1 MKIHLYSIWRLI
13 QEFNTGQKSLIHL
26 SNLFI
31 YVYPQL
37 APLLVSR
44 RPLGRHLTESP
55 VWRVARPPRRKPEP
69 PAAFQSSSGVQSMA
83 AWSAPPSLR
92 HLLLLRPRLP
102 LSPTCLAGSFS
113 RRHIHTHTH
122 SRSRLFSSAA
132 SSSSTL
138 IHGDAAS
145 THGDADGVVD
155 VNPPRGTRD
164 FPPEDMR
171 LRTWLF
177 DQFRE
182 VSRLMAFEEVDFPV
196 LESEALFIRKA
207 GEEIT
212 QQVSL
217 LHLFVFSSSSSLFS
231 G

>member
-1 MKIHLYSIWRLI
+1 
-13 QEFNTGQKSLIHL
+13 
-26 SNLFI
+26 
-31 YVYPQL
+31 
-37 APLLVSR
+37 
-44 RPLGRHLTESP
+44 
-55 VWRVARPPRRKPEP
+55 
-69 PAAFQSSSGVQSMA
+69 MA
-83 AWSAPPSLR
+83 ALSSPPSLR

-102 LSPTCLAGSFS
+102 LSPTCPAGSFS
-113 RRHIHTHTH
+113 RRHIH
-122 SRSRLFSSAA
+122 SRCRLFSSAA
-132 SSSSTL
+132 SSSTL
-138 IHGDAAS
+138 THGDAAS

-217 LHLFVFSSSSSLFS
+217 PHSFVFSSSSLF
-231 G
+231 GG

>member
-1 MKIHLYSIWRLI
+1 L
-13 QEFNTGQKSLIHL
+13 
-26 SNLFI
+26 
-31 YVYPQL
+31 
-37 APLLVSR
+37 
-44 RPLGRHLTESP
+44 
-55 VWRVARPPRRKPEP
+55 
-69 PAAFQSSSGVQSMA
+69 
-83 AWSAPPSLR
+83 
-92 HLLLLRPRLP
+92 
-102 LSPTCLAGSFS
+102 
-113 RRHIHTHTH
+113 RRHIH
-122 SRSRLFSSAA
+122 SRCRLFSSAA
-132 SSSSTL
+132 SSSTL
-138 IHGDAAS
+138 THGDIAS
-145 THGDADGVVD
+145 THGDADGVVE

-217 LHLFVFSSSSSLFS
+217 ESSRHLHHYSADKPILVSELESSINLLLILRRSSTTSRTKGVAVLFS
-231 G
+231 GPKLPLPSRA

>member
-1 MKIHLYSIWRLI
+1 
-13 QEFNTGQKSLIHL
+13 
-26 SNLFI
+26 
-31 YVYPQL
+31 
-37 APLLVSR
+37 
-44 RPLGRHLTESP
+44 
-55 VWRVARPPRRKPEP
+55 
-69 PAAFQSSSGVQSMA
+69 MA
-83 AWSAPPSLR
+83 AWPASPSLR

-113 RRHIHTHTH
+113 RRHIHGQ
-122 SRSRLFSSAA
+122 SCRRLLSSA
-132 SSSSTL
+132 SSSTL
-138 IHGDAAS
+138 THGEEAS
-145 THGDADGVVD
+145 TQGVADGVVD

-212 QQVSL
+212 QQLYNFEDKGVA
-217 LHLFVFSSSSSLFS
+217 VLFS
-231 G
+231 GPKLPLPSRV